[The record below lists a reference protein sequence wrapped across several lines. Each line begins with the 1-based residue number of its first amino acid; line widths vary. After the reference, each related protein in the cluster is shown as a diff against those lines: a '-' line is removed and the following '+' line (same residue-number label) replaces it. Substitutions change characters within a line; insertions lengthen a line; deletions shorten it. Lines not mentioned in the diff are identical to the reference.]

1 MSEAGSRTRA
11 SGGFRSPVVPRAV
24 KFHPHPC
31 CLSSTEVAP
40 LPRTVARGPTDQA
53 RSLGEPLCSLSSFL
67 SGGGLRGLGRAG
79 APALRP
85 PLGGGLSRFGGA
97 LRGGGKGGLGGQGP
111 RRKRPDAKRGS
122 VRGSSLSSNPAS
134 RAQGSAEAPAQE
146 PRTNS
151 RHALGSEAGWGGLGD
166 WDCVCNAPR
175 STAGIGCVALFVC
188 LFCFARNKCLGVCKA
203 LDSPEAA

>member
-1 MSEAGSRTRA
+1 M
-11 SGGFRSPVVPRAV
+11 VPRAV

-97 LRGGGKGGLGGQGP
+97 LRGGGGRGGLVARDRGGNAQTPKGAPSGVLPSPATP
-111 RRKRPDAKRGS
+111 RPGLRPVQRRQHKSRGRT
-122 VRGSSLSSNPAS
+122 RGTPWDPKLAGAALETGIVCATRPA
-134 RAQGSAEAPAQE
+134 PL
-146 PRTNS
+146 P
-151 RHALGSEAGWGGLGD
+151 GLAV
-166 WDCVCNAPR
+166 WLC
-175 STAGIGCVALFVC
+175 LFVC
-188 LFCFARNKCLGVCKA
+188 FVLQGINA
-203 LDSPEAA
+203 